1 MKNKKGVEVKIC
13 LKAFRRRM
21 VLEREKG
28 SLEKVAVETLERG
41 KERTNKT
48 VLEPISTRFA
58 ITRKGSMR
66 FLDFK
71 ADSTHLSQA

>member
-13 LKAFRRRM
+13 LKAFRRRI

-48 VLEPISTRFA
+48 ALEAISARVYE
-58 ITRKGSMR
+58 K
-66 FLDFK
+66 
-71 ADSTHLSQA
+71 